1 MTSVEPDIES
11 EALLEI
17 AANDAYQAIIEEEE
31 DVDEANSSQ
40 DEDVIWLRE
49 QIENNKAISWIN
61 RPSVYILGL
70 VICIF
75 MIAFASTIGVKQII
89 LFKLACNTVANSK
102 GYCDPIETQVLVS
115 SYEMYSM
122 VGGTLVSLIPVAKAG
137 ELSDIYG
144 RKPFFIAMF
153 VSATTSHLCS
163 YLIFHHYNTFPFKL
177 LLGAQWISSICG
189 GMIMVPALIGSY
201 ISDIVE
207 SQGRIYALGL
217 GMSSLFIGQSLGP
230 MFGNWINSIGKHLN
244 QEQKEKIGIRA
255 ITTLSS
261 ILPSEFFLL
270 KIEIIIDIIIC
281 IYVITLFPESRNAKA
296 RAKSRANSITSSR
309 SSNSNSNSNS
319 STRGGVGVFIGTAGD
334 AVDQLQELN
343 NQQQSSSKSKLSM
356 FFNIFSPL
364 VILTY
369 PTNLINENGKHRAS
383 QYRFVVISLIIS
395 QCINMMMI
403 MTLGQILIQY
413 GIFVFDWSSEDVGN
427 LLTVLASTRA
437 IILIVILPIFQNK
450 ILKKKF
456 KFRVL
461 KKQLD
466 MIDYS
471 LMLIGYSVDFIFL
484 ILLVY
489 TKSTTQVLTLG
500 AFYSIGSIAHP
511 TTQSTLLKFYP
522 TSKIGVVFG
531 ANTLL
536 HNIVGV
542 VAPVM
547 IMNFYSKT
555 LKNGWPGAVFI
566 LYSLLVL
573 IIIILV
579 VVSKRVLKLNVN
591 TTDERLIRSNS
602 SVSLSRS
609 NVAL

>member
-11 EALLEI
+11 EALLET
-17 AANDAYQAIIEEEE
+17 AANDAYQAIVEEEE
-31 DVDEANSSQ
+31 LDNSSQ
-40 DEDVIWLRE
+40 DEDVVWLRE

-75 MIAFASTIGVKQII
+75 MIALASTIGVKQII

-102 GYCDPIETQVLVS
+102 GYCDPIDTQVLVS

-163 YLIFHHYNTFPFKL
+163 YLIFHHYNTFPFKSL
-177 LLGAQWISSICG
+177 LAAQWISSMCG
-189 GMIMVPALIGSY
+189 GTIMVPALIGSY

-230 MFGNWINSIGKHLN
+230 ILGNWISSIGKHLN
-244 QEQKEKIGIRA
+244 QEPETIIIRA
-255 ITTLSS
+255 ITSSSS

-296 RAKSRANSITSSR
+296 RAKSRANSIA
-309 SSNSNSNSNS
+309 SSNSSA
-319 STRGGVGVFIGTAGD
+319 RGVVAFSGGGGGD
-334 AVDQLQELN
+334 AADQLQELN
-343 NQQQSSSKSKLSM
+343 NQQLTTTRSKLSI

-369 PTNLINENGKHRAS
+369 PNSLINENSKHRAS

-395 QCINMMMI
+395 QCINMMTI

-413 GIFVFDWSSEDVGN
+413 GIFVFDWSSQDVGN

-450 ILKKKF
+450 ILKKIFKF
-456 KFRVL
+456 KVL

-471 LMLIGYSVDFIFL
+471 LMLIGYLVDFIFL

-500 AFYSIGSIAHP
+500 AFYSVGSIAHP

-522 TSKIGVVFG
+522 TSKTGVVFG

-555 LKNGWPGAVFI
+555 LKNGWPGAVFV
-566 LYSLLVL
+566 LYSLLVS

-579 VVSKRVLKLNVN
+579 VVSKRVLKLDVN

-602 SVSLSRS
+602 SVSLARS
-609 NVAL
+609 